1 MNTEELNQ
9 EISYLNKAYSFIDT
23 RVTREEVGGEV
34 LRALDKVILE
44 KERARDR
51 RLFLGMK
58 VMISL
63 CAGIVSMLCYS
74 VMPSLAIA
82 LLVTI
87 VALVLSNQKW
97 EVI

>member
-1 MNTEELNQ
+1 MKEITDELNQ
-9 EISYLNKAYSFIDT
+9 EIFYLNAAYSFIEKY
-23 RVTREEVGGEV
+23 RENVGGEV
-34 LRALDKVILE
+34 VRALDKVILE

-51 RLFLGMK
+51 RMFLGMK

-63 CAGIVSMLCYS
+63 GAGVVSMLCYF

-97 EVI
+97 EVV